1 MKFPVQSLQRS
12 LAACAVASVVLFL
25 GACSSGPAPVKALTQ
40 PTYADL
46 MSSAEEAQRKGGI
59 VEAMGFYEKAT
70 KADPSKKQPWSR
82 IAQAQFDARNYGSAI
97 TAAQEVLQRD
107 TTDVTAKSIMAV
119 SGLRVSANALEQ
131 LRLANALGGSTR
143 DEAQTLARIMRDALG
158 ESILPPPTPTAAAAP
173 GTAPVARPAVSPV
186 RRVTP
191 TPQAAPASAP
201 ATEPK
206 RNPFDALKG

>member
-12 LAACAVASVVLFL
+12 LAACAVASAVLFL
-25 GACSSGPAPVKALTQ
+25 GACSSAPTQVKTLMP

-158 ESILPPPTPTAAAAP
+158 ESILPPPTPTTAAAP
-173 GTAPVARPAVSPV
+173 GTAPAARPAVSPV
-186 RRVTP
+186 RRVAP
-191 TPQAAPASAP
+191 AAQAAPASAP
-201 ATEPK
+201 AAEPK

>member
-1 MKFPVQSLQRS
+1 VKFSVQSLQRS
-12 LAACAVASVVLFL
+12 VMACAVASGFLLL
-25 GACSSGPAPVKALTQ
+25 GACASAPTPVKALMP

-46 MSSAEEAQRKGGI
+46 MASAEEAQRKGGV

-143 DEAQTLARIMRDALG
+143 EEAQTLARIMRDSLG
-158 ESILPPPTPTAAAAP
+158 ESILPPPSPTAATTPA
-173 GTAPVARPAVSPV
+173 GRPSTTVPL

-191 TPQAAPASAP
+191 VPPNAPASAP
-201 ATEPK
+201 AAEPK

>member
-1 MKFPVQSLQRS
+1 MIFQVHSLRRPM
-12 LAACAVASVVLFL
+12 AACVIASSLLFL
-25 GACSSGPAPVKALTQ
+25 GACSSAPSPVKALMP
-40 PTYADL
+40 PTYAEL
-46 MSSAEEAQRKGGI
+46 MLSADEAQKKGGV
-59 VEAMGFYEKAT
+59 VEAMGFYERAA
-70 KADPSKKQPWSR
+70 KADPSKKQPWAR

-143 DEAQTLARIMRDALG
+143 EEAQALARIMRDALG
-158 ESILPPPTPTAAAAP
+158 ESILPPAVPAASLAPTDR
-173 GTAPVARPAVSPV
+173 PVVRPAPPPV

-191 TPQAAPASAP
+191 QSAPTAAPTP
-201 ATEPK
+201 AAEPK

>member
-1 MKFPVQSLQRS
+1 MASLM
-12 LAACAVASVVLFL
+12 
-25 GACSSGPAPVKALTQ
+25 P
-40 PTYADL
+40 PTYAEL
-46 MSSAEEAQRKGGI
+46 MASAEDAQRKGGV

-70 KADPSKKQPWSR
+70 KADPSKKQPWAR

-97 TAAQEVLQRD
+97 AAAQEVLQRD
-107 TTDVTAKSIMAV
+107 TADVTAKSIMAV

-143 DEAQTLARIMRDALG
+143 DEAQALARIMRDALG
-158 ESILPPPTPTAAAAP
+158 ESILPPPVSTPTPAA
-173 GTAPVARPAVSPV
+173 GDRPVVRPPV
-186 RRVTP
+186 RRATP
-191 TPQAAPASAP
+191 EPAPAP

>member
-1 MKFPVQSLQRS
+1 MP
-12 LAACAVASVVLFL
+12 
-25 GACSSGPAPVKALTQ
+25 
-40 PTYADL
+40 PTYDDL
-46 MSSAEEAQRKGGI
+46 MASAEEAQRKGGI

-70 KADPSKKQPWSR
+70 KADPAKKQPWSR

-131 LRLANALGGSTR
+131 LRLANALGGNTR

-158 ESILPPPTPTAAAAP
+158 ESILPPAAVTGNTTAV
-173 GTAPVARPAVSPV
+173 TAPRPATPPV
-186 RRVTP
+186 RRVIP
-191 TPQAAPASAP
+191 APQANPIPATAPAA
-201 ATEPK
+201 EPK

>member
-1 MKFPVQSLQRS
+1 MKFSVLSLQRPFV
-12 LAACAVASVVLFL
+12 ACALAGGVLFL
-25 GACSSGPAPVKALTQ
+25 GACSSAPKSVKVLQ
-40 PTYADL
+40 PTYAEL
-46 MSSAEEAQRKGGI
+46 MASAEDAHRKGGV

-70 KADPSKKQPWSR
+70 KADPSKKQPWAR

-97 TAAQEVLQRD
+97 AAAQEVLQRD

-143 DEAQTLARIMRDALG
+143 DEAQALARIMRDALG
-158 ESILPPPTPTAAAAP
+158 ESILPPPAS
-173 GTAPVARPAVSPV
+173 TAPAEKPVVRPPV
-186 RRVTP
+186 RRV
-191 TPQAAPASAP
+191 AP
-201 ATEPK
+201 ATPGAPPEAEPK

>member
-1 MKFPVQSLQRS
+1 MKFSVQNLQRPVVACV
-12 LAACAVASVVLFL
+12 LASGLLFL
-25 GACSSGPAPVKALTQ
+25 GACASTSKPAALLM
-40 PTYADL
+40 PPSYAEL
-46 MSSAEEAQRKGGI
+46 MASAEDAHRKGGV

-70 KADPSKKQPWSR
+70 KADPSKKQPWAR

-97 TAAQEVLQRD
+97 AAAQEVLQRD

-143 DEAQTLARIMRDALG
+143 DEAQALARIMRDALG
-158 ESILPPPTPTAAAAP
+158 ESILPPPAAAP
-173 GTAPVARPAVSPV
+173 AVGDKPIARPPV
-186 RRVTP
+186 RRAAPEAAP
-191 TPQAAPASAP
+191 TPAP

>member
-1 MKFPVQSLQRS
+1 MIFPVQSLRPPM
-12 LAACAVASVVLFL
+12 AACVIASSLLFL
-25 GACSSGPAPVKALTQ
+25 GACSSAPSSVKALM
-40 PTYADL
+40 PPAYAGL
-46 MSSAEEAQRKGGI
+46 MVSADEAQKKGGV
-59 VEAMGFYEKAT
+59 VEAMGFYEKAA
-70 KADPSKKQPWSR
+70 KADPSKKQPWAR

-143 DEAQTLARIMRDALG
+143 EEAQALARIMRDALG
-158 ESILPPPTPTAAAAP
+158 ESILPPLVPAASLAP
-173 GTAPVARPAVSPV
+173 ADRPAVRPAPPV
-186 RRVTP
+186 RRVMPQSAP
-191 TPQAAPASAP
+191 TAAPAP
-201 ATEPK
+201 AAEPK

>member
-1 MKFPVQSLQRS
+1 MKLSVLSLQRS
-12 LAACAVASVVLFL
+12 LAACAVASGVIFL
-25 GACSSGPAPVKALTQ
+25 GACSTAPTPVKALMP
-40 PTYADL
+40 PTYVDL
-46 MSSAEEAQRKGGI
+46 MASAEEAQRKGGV

-70 KADPSKKQPWSR
+70 KADPSKKQPWAR

-158 ESILPPPTPTAAAAP
+158 ESILPPPASTTGATPGAAP
-173 GTAPVARPAVSPV
+173 AARPATPPV
-186 RRVTP
+186 RRVAP
-191 TPQAAPASAP
+191 TSPAVPASAP
-201 ATEPK
+201 AAEPK